1 MVILLLREADW
12 AMGGAA
18 LGLLAALVEMVV
30 GKVGVIIFVIIISFL
45 FLLISYLA
53 KSASETSISTSALTF
68 SSIISQSIPCQP
80 RLPSLRSD
88 KIMLSASDISGE
100 PPP

>member
-30 GKVGVIIFVIIISFL
+30 GKVGIIIIVIIV
-45 FLLISYLA
+45 
-53 KSASETSISTSALTF
+53 SASA
-68 SSIISQSIPCQP
+68 SS
-80 RLPSLRSD
+80 
-88 KIMLSASDISGE
+88 LSSS
-100 PPP
+100 